1 MVIAILDAF
10 ITQSLEQLKGF
21 SNVILHTNYGLNMS
35 VECPHVIAIIFY
47 YRITAQV
54 LIPSS

>member
-1 MVIAILDAF
+1 MAIAILDTF
-10 ITQSLEQLKGF
+10 ITQGLEQLKGF
-21 SNVILHTNYGLNMS
+21 GNVMLHTNYGLNMS